1 MTTMNISSQSMA
13 GSCTSKCMF
22 SFNYSESNG
31 VTAQNNGQN
40 ILLTTQSNSTTP
52 PVLYNNVKYNLVIN
66 SLIFPSSHLYNG
78 SQASGEL
85 VLVHQPVAGGS
96 YLIVSIP
103 INTTGAASK
112 ATTIVNNIIDAIS
125 TGANTSGHSTNKI
138 PDFNYN
144 DIVPMAPFYSY
155 TDENNWTWVCYGI
168 KNAIT
173 IDTSH
178 LRTIKKCVKP
188 NTDTVKSGPSLFLNS
203 EGPTSDT
210 GVGGDIYIDCQPTG
224 NSEEEENVQMNKT
237 ASITSGIPDYV
248 FFFVL
253 IFIISTIVFFV
264 IIMGSNKLLTFA
276 SAGM

>member
-1 MTTMNISSQSMA
+1 MNISPQSMA

-40 ILLTTQSNSTTP
+40 IQLTIQSNSTTP
-52 PVLYNNVKYNLVIN
+52 PVLYNNVKYNLVN
-66 SLIFPSSHLYNG
+66 SQLRFPSSHLYNG

-85 VLVHQPVAGGS
+85 LLIHQPVAGGS

-144 DIVPMAPFYSY
+144 NVVPMAPFYSY
-155 TDENNWTWVCYGI
+155 TDEYNYTWVCYGI

-178 LRTIKKCVKP
+178 LQTIKKCIKP
-188 NTDTVKSGPSLFLNS
+188 NTDTFKSGPSLFLNS
-203 EGPTSDT
+203 EGPSNNA

-237 ASITSGIPDYV
+237 ASISSGVPDYV